1 MIPSTANIRGTAA
14 SLATAFNWSCTF
26 IVTLTFEGIMAGI
39 GQHNGYWMF
48 ASVCLAGLFFVIFWV
63 PETQG
68 KSLEDIEKK
77 LTGQRIRRMSSVA
90 NLKPLPMAV

>member
-1 MIPSTANIRGTAA
+1 M
-14 SLATAFNWSCTF
+14 
-26 IVTLTFEGIMAGI
+26 
-39 GQHNGYWMF
+39 GQHGGFWMF
-48 ASVCLAGLFFVIFWV
+48 GAVCMVGLFFVIFFV

-77 LTGQRIRRMSSVA
+77 MTGQRIRRMSSVA

>member
-1 MIPSTANIRGTAA
+1 M
-14 SLATAFNWSCTF
+14 
-26 IVTLTFEGIMAGI
+26 TLTFQDIMLGI
-39 GQHNGYWMF
+39 GQHGGFWMF
-48 ASVCLAGLFFVIFWV
+48 ACVCFVGLFFTIICV

-68 KSLEDIEKK
+68 KTLEDIEKK